1 MPVPAPLASTDES
14 KTVAAELMGTA
25 DADWDKTLARIRDTK
40 GDAYTK
46 GLVQAIKQLAGDRAK
61 AARSALAERLTRMTA
76 ETLRSM
82 MKDKEVELRRGAVLA
97 MAMKDDKAHIPD
109 LITALLDEEESVVR
123 AARAGLKAV
132 SGEDFGPKL
141 GASLADRAAA
151 AKAWLD
157 WLRKHK

>member
-1 MPVPAPLASTDES
+1 VPPSPIATTDEP
-14 KTVAAELMGTA
+14 KTVAAELMSAT

-40 GDAYTK
+40 GDAYTQ
-46 GLVQAIKQLAGDRAK
+46 GLVLAIKQLEGDRAK
-61 AARSALAERLTRMTA
+61 SARNALAERLTRMTA

-97 MAMKDDKAHIPD
+97 MAMKDDKAHLPD
-109 LITALLDEEESVVR
+109 LITALLDEEERVVR

-132 SGEDFGPKL
+132 SGEDFGPMP
-141 GASLADRAAA
+141 GANLAARTAA

-157 WLRKHK
+157 WLRKQK